1 MATRDASPLVLT
13 MGEPAGIGPEI
24 TLRAWGVAKEENLP
38 PFLVAGDPALY
49 RRTAE
54 QLGLKLDVE
63 EIKTPADAL
72 TCFANALPVLPITLS
87 QEGRPGEL
95 SPANAKAVMD
105 AIDLAAQLCISG
117 NTSGM
122 VTNPIHKRALYDGGL
137 SVPGH
142 TEYLADLCGGATP
155 VMMLSC
161 PGLRVVPVTVHLPL
175 REAATQLT
183 RDAIVEQGQ
192 ILAAALKTDFSI
204 PHPRIAVAAL
214 NPHAGE
220 EGRLGREEIDVI
232 EPAIKTLNI
241 AGTGATFTG
250 PHPADTLFHAGARKN
265 YDAVLCMYHDQALIP
280 LKTIDFERGVNT
292 TLGLP
297 IVRTS
302 PDHGTALDIAGK
314 GIAHPG
320 SLIAAIRAA
329 GDMAACRARQ

>member
-1 MATRDASPLVLT
+1 
-13 MGEPAGIGPEI
+13 
-24 TLRAWGVAKEENLP
+24 
-38 PFLVAGDPALY
+38 
-49 RRTAE
+49 
-54 QLGLKLDVE
+54 
-63 EIKTPADAL
+63 
-72 TCFANALPVLPITLS
+72 
-87 QEGRPGEL
+87 
-95 SPANAKAVMD
+95 
-105 AIDLAAQLCISG
+105 
-117 NTSGM
+117 
-122 VTNPIHKRALYDGGL
+122 PIHKRALYDGGL

-204 PHPRIAVAAL
+204 PHPRVAVAAL

-265 YDAVLCMYHDQALIP
+265 
-280 LKTIDFERGVNT
+280 
-292 TLGLP
+292 
-297 IVRTS
+297 
-302 PDHGTALDIAGK
+302 
-314 GIAHPG
+314 
-320 SLIAAIRAA
+320 
-329 GDMAACRARQ
+329 

>member
-24 TLRAWGVAKEENLP
+24 TLRAWATAKEENLP

-49 RRTAE
+49 RRLAG
-54 QLGLKLDVE
+54 QLGLRLEVA

-72 TCFANALPVLPITLS
+72 ACFSDALPVLPVTLS
-87 QEGRPGEL
+87 EEVRPGEL

-105 AIDLAAQLCISG
+105 AINLAAQLCISG
-117 NTSGM
+117 QAGGM
-122 VTNPIHKRALYDGGL
+122 VTNPIHKRALYDAGL

-142 TEYLADLCGGATP
+142 TEYLADLCGGTTP

-161 PGLRVVPVTVHLPL
+161 FDLRVVPVTVHLPL
-175 REAATQLT
+175 QKVVGQLT
-183 RDAIVEQGQ
+183 RETIIEQGQ
-192 ILAAALKTDFSI
+192 ILAAALQTDFSI

-220 EGRLGREEIDVI
+220 EGRLGREEIDI
-232 EPAIKTLNI
+232 IAPAIKALSDNN
-241 AGTGATFTG
+241 TGATFTG
-250 PHPADTLFHAGARKN
+250 PHPADTLFHAAARKN

-280 LKTIDFERGVNT
+280 LKTIDFENGVNT

-314 GIAHPG
+314 GMAHPG